1 MIEPSMAMKDS
12 FILTDIEVPRD
23 VLHRVFSRVVEK
35 TFNRITIDSDQST
48 SDMAIILS
56 SNKKPLSSIEAFEEA
71 LFSVCKQLSHDIVRN
86 GAVANSPLVKTAVFG
101 NDPNVGRI
109 ISSLGDYTGNSGIT
123 IDPLRLNIRMGGE
136 TIFDNGSFTLDQQK
150 EERLTEYLKTCSM
163 DSGTLTYPPHQR
175 TVDIEIDLGIGD
187 CTEEVLASDL
197 TYDYIREN
205 ADYRS

>member
-1 MIEPSMAMKDS
+1 M
-12 FILTDIEVPRD
+12 
-23 VLHRVFSRVVEK
+23 VEK

-86 GAVANSPLVKTAVFG
+86 GEGTTHVIKVTVSGARTAEEAAGTGKAVANSPLVKTAVFG

-109 ISSLGDYTGNSGIT
+109 ISSLGDYTGDSGIT